1 VPEWSSDATYPA
13 GSDPWSA
20 TDTKIEP
27 TTGEVEAGA
36 TPKTG
41 FGAQQ
46 FNWLLNNH
54 ASALI
59 WLMKAVTGQA
69 ILVQDEFTGDPGDT
83 VPDTIWE
90 ATNAAAG
97 VLPAYID
104 DSAAGASGSAAFVLS
119 NAGSSRLNAKIVVG
133 TSDFYVRCRVRR
145 ATSTGSA
152 EVITVGFWGAGAF
165 PDVYFRSTSGGNWF
179 AKRGGS
185 TTDTGIAAD
194 TDYHW
199 LEIERRDGEVEFRID
214 GVIEYSGTFAD
225 DLDISDAGVY
235 VVDATANAC
244 EYRVDC
250 VTFIVDRA

>member
-152 EVITVGFWGAGAF
+152 EVITVGCVEWPIRSASTRICATMLARSGARPPCSKSA
-165 PDVYFRSTSGGNWF
+165 
-179 AKRGGS
+179 
-185 TTDTGIAAD
+185 
-194 TDYHW
+194 
-199 LEIERRDGEVEFRID
+199 VEKSIKSCA
-214 GVIEYSGTFAD
+214 E
-225 DLDISDAGVY
+225 
-235 VVDATANAC
+235 
-244 EYRVDC
+244 
-250 VTFIVDRA
+250 